1 MLAVAV
7 SYKEAFS
14 SGKWCDILKVS
25 LDTNFH
31 FNTFYII
38 AATGQFRKVF
48 SFNFCLSSFLNKVK
62 AIDCTK
68 NEVSH

>member
-14 SGKWCDILKVS
+14 SGKWCDNLKVS

-31 FNTFYII
+31 FNAFYII
-38 AATGQFRKVF
+38 VAAGQLEKYSNLIFVF
-48 SFNFCLSSFLNKVK
+48 HLS
-62 AIDCTK
+62 
-68 NEVSH
+68 

>member
-14 SGKWCDILKVS
+14 SGKWCDNLKVL

-31 FNTFYII
+31 FNAFYII
-38 AATGQFRKVF
+38 VATGQFKKVF
-48 SFNFCLSSFLNKVK
+48 
-62 AIDCTK
+62 
-68 NEVSH
+68 